1 MENLIAPHG
10 GHLCD
15 LLASDAAA
23 LKTVADGLTP
33 LTLSRRQLCDLELLL
48 NGALSPLRGYMTQAT
63 YRSVVEDMRLAD
75 GTLWPM
81 PIVLDVTAAVAA
93 TITPGQPV
101 ALRDAEGV
109 TLAVLNV
116 EELWRPN
123 KKREAER
130 VYGTDSPQ
138 HPGVRNLYDQ
148 THEVYVGGTVTGLQR
163 PAHDEFAALWLTPQ
177 ALRQQF
183 AARGWRRVVGFH
195 TRRPLHRREFE
206 ITAQLAQELS
216 ARLLLHPA
224 IGPARPGES
233 IHIARIRCYRAIMH
247 RYPADA
253 AMLALVPLATR
264 MAGPREALWHALIRQ
279 NYGCTDFIV
288 GPAHA
293 DPIHGS
299 ADDKSFYPLYAAQEW
314 VQSFSNELRIAIV
327 PIKERRYVERR
338 ASFIT
343 TDECAHAGEVA
354 RDIGDDEL
362 RELLARDADI
372 PAWYSYPEVI
382 DVLRKTW
389 PPRAQQGIVLF
400 FTGLSGSGK
409 STLAKMIYGK
419 LIEHGGRP
427 VTLLDGD
434 IVRSLSGEL
443 GFSKSDR
450 DLNVRRIAF
459 VANEIAKNGGIAICA
474 PIAPYAAAR
483 QAAREL
489 IEIHSAFIEIYV
501 STPLAVCETRDRKG
515 LYAKARQGLI
525 ANFTG
530 VSDPY
535 EIPERPEL
543 HIDTTGVSPADA
555 AEDIFRYLVRE
566 GYLL

>member
-23 LKTVADGLTP
+23 LKTVADGLP
-33 LTLSRRQLCDLELLL
+33 SLTLSRRQLCDLELLMT
-48 NGALSPLRGYMTQAT
+48 GALSPLCGYMTQAT

-93 TITPGQPV
+93 TITPNQPL

-116 EELWRPN
+116 EELWQPD
-123 KKREAER
+123 KTREAER

-138 HPGVRNLYDQ
+138 HPGVRELYEQ
-148 THEVYVGGTVTGLQR
+148 VHEVYVGGTVTGLQL
-163 PAHDEFAALWLTPQ
+163 PAHHEFTALWLTPQ

-183 AARGWRRVVGFH
+183 AVREWRRVVGFH

-206 ITAQLAQELS
+206 ITRELAQELS

-233 IHIARIRCYRAIMH
+233 IHITRIRCYRAIMH

-293 DPIHGS
+293 DPIHGT
-299 ADDKSFYPLYAAQEW
+299 DKDKSFYPRYAAQELL
-314 VQSFSNELRIAIV
+314 QIFSNELRIGVV
-327 PIKERRYVERR
+327 PLRERRYAERR
-338 ASFIT
+338 ARFMT
-343 TDECAHAGEVA
+343 TDECAQAGEIA
-354 RDIGDDEL
+354 LDIADDEL
-362 RELLARDADI
+362 RALLARNADI
-372 PAWYSYPEVI
+372 PLWYSYPEVI

-389 PPRAQQGIVLF
+389 PPRTQQGIVLF
-400 FTGLSGSGK
+400 FTGLSGAGK
-409 STLAKMIYGK
+409 STLANIIYAK
-419 LIEHGGRP
+419 LIEHGSRP

-459 VANEIAKNGGIAICA
+459 VANEIAKNGGVAICA

-535 EIPERPEL
+535 EIPATPEL
-543 HIDTTGVSPADA
+543 HIDTAGVSPADA

-566 GYLL
+566 GYLV

>member
-1 MENLIAPHG
+1 MQNLIAPHG

-15 LLASDAAA
+15 LLASDTAA
-23 LKTVADGLTP
+23 LKTVAHGLTS
-33 LTLSRRQLCDLELLL
+33 LTLNRRQLCDLELLL

-93 TITPGQPV
+93 TITPGQRL

-116 EELWRPN
+116 EELWRPD
-123 KKREAER
+123 KTREAER
-130 VYGTDSPQ
+130 VYGTDSPR
-138 HPGVRNLYDQ
+138 HPGVRYLYEQ
-148 THEVYVGGTVTGLQR
+148 THEVYVAGTLTGLQL
-163 PAHDEFAALWLTPQ
+163 PAHYEFPALWLTPQ
-177 ALRQQF
+177 AVRQQF
-183 AARGWRRVVGFH
+183 AARAWRRVVGFH
-195 TRRPLHRREFE
+195 SRRALHRREFE
-206 ITAQLAQELS
+206 ITTQLAQDLS
-216 ARLLLHPA
+216 ACLLLHPA

-253 AMLALVPLATR
+253 ALLALAPLATR

-279 NYGCTDFIV
+279 NFGCTDFIV

-293 DPIHGS
+293 DPIHGG
-299 ADDKSFYPLYAAQEW
+299 ADDASFYPRYAAQELL
-314 VQSFSNELRIAIV
+314 QNFSSELRIGIVAIR
-327 PIKERRYVERR
+327 ERRYVERR
-338 ASFIT
+338 ARFMT
-343 TDECAHAGEVA
+343 TDECAQAGETA

-362 RELLARDADI
+362 RGLLARNADV
-372 PAWYSYPEVI
+372 PPWYSYPEVI

-389 PPRAQQGIVLF
+389 PPRVQQGIVLF
-400 FTGLSGSGK
+400 FTGLSGAGK
-409 STLAKMIYGK
+409 STLANIIYAK

-459 VANEIAKNGGIAICA
+459 VANEIAKNGGVAICA

-489 IEIHSAFIEIYV
+489 IELHSAFIEIYV

-535 EIPERPEL
+535 EIPAKPDL
-543 HIDTTGVSPADA
+543 HIDTTGISPAQV
-555 AEDIFRYLVRE
+555 AEDIFGHLVRE
-566 GYLL
+566 GYLV